1 MKNYACYKIEGPVG
15 EIQRLANFLPCP
27 YSTKNLSGQ
36 WQVLTI
42 TVIWNPTVGMKPWRK
57 LQERFVP
64 EGTFYYRVENIE
76 EHRVLTNDW
85 YRKYFDEDCLLCVT
99 HDAGRKS
106 KQLDELREM
115 LVTDEFATS
124 DKNGNKVYRS
134 YWRNKGR
141 WFSLHSILGLRH
153 KDPTDECQLLWQKA
167 WEWEEEYGFSVRW
180 AFVKRT
186 KEDTPTHC
194 QQCRRMLD
202 LQQYNQKLRK
212 QYKELKQDLVKAI
225 RKLQIREAIR
235 KQHDPIILKRIEQ
248 GKRLLK
254 EIEHLDKEK
263 EKAPENKK
271 LC

>member
-15 EIQRLANFLPCP
+15 DIQRLANFLPCP

-64 EGTFYYRVENIE
+64 EGAFYYRVENLE

-115 LVTDEFATS
+115 LVTDEFAIS
-124 DKNGNKVYRS
+124 DK
-134 YWRNKGR
+134 
-141 WFSLHSILGLRH
+141 
-153 KDPTDECQLLWQKA
+153 
-167 WEWEEEYGFSVRW
+167 
-180 AFVKRT
+180 
-186 KEDTPTHC
+186 
-194 QQCRRMLD
+194 
-202 LQQYNQKLRK
+202 
-212 QYKELKQDLVKAI
+212 KAI
-225 RKLQIREAIR
+225 RYIAHTGEIKADGSLCTPSSGCVTKTQPMSASSYGRR
-235 KQHDPIILKRIEQ
+235 P
-248 GKRLLK
+248 GSGRLTMVSL
-254 EIEHLDKEK
+254 
-263 EKAPENKK
+263 
-271 LC
+271 